1 MLIIRLTQQFV
12 FNPRGANGRSP
23 WVFNLDASLS
33 YSFSV
38 NDLEARLSL
47 DVFNILDTRQTLALN
62 ELAETSSGNPNQFYN
77 MPLARQ
83 APRQMRLGIN
93 IDF

>member
-1 MLIIRLTQQFV
+1 
-12 FNPRGANGRSP
+12 
-23 WVFNLDASLS
+23 
-33 YSFSV
+33 
-38 NDLEARLSL
+38 LSL
-47 DVFNILDTRQTLALN
+47 DVFNILDTRQKLALN